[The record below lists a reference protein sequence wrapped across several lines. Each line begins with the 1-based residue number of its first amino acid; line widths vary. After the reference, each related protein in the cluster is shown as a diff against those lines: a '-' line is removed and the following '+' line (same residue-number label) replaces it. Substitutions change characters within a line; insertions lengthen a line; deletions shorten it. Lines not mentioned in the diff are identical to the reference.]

1 MLFLSSLIL
10 KIISCLR
17 QFSQVGN
24 WINYLEMKKMKTKL
38 TSFEKQMENAA
49 NSFRPVN
56 KKRQQ
61 KIDTIIAQ
69 VRKSRTVNIRI
80 TESVLEELKRRSQ
93 EEGLPYQTLISSIL
107 HKYVTNR
114 LVDEE
119 AIRKS
124 LQLLR

>member
-1 MLFLSSLIL
+1 
-10 KIISCLR
+10 
-17 QFSQVGN
+17 
-24 WINYLEMKKMKTKL
+24 MKTEL
-38 TSFEKQMENAA
+38 TSFEKKIENAA
-49 NSFRPVN
+49 SSFRPLN
-56 KKRQQ
+56 KKKQ
-61 KIDTIIAQ
+61 KKLESIIAQ

-119 AIRKS
+119 SIRKS
-124 LQLLR
+124 IQLLRQ